1 MKKLFAFFSI
11 ILLAFTAVKAQPNLK
26 PLQSDLTIHAAGL
39 DTVANSASVT
49 EVIKIQGSHHLV
61 TFQTS
66 VTKLTGNP
74 TLGSVKIYGSVDS
87 VKWDVIP
94 VGLTSTGT
102 VATTLSDTL
111 AVTNVSTAQVHT
123 WSFTPSK
130 FQYYKV
136 VCHGGNGATQTST
149 VRTEALWRDDD

>member
-1 MKKLFAFFSI
+1 MKKLFALFSI
-11 ILLAFTAVKAQPNLK
+11 LLLAFTAVKAQPNLK
-26 PLQSDLTIHAAGL
+26 PLHSDLTIHAAGL

-49 EVIKIQGSHHLV
+49 EVIKIQGSQKMI
-61 TFQTS
+61 TFQTA

-74 TLGSVKIYGSVDS
+74 TLGSVKIYASVDS

-102 VATTLSDTL
+102 VATTLNDIL
-111 AVTNVSTAQVHT
+111 AVTNVSTPQIHT

-136 VCHGGNGATQTST
+136 VYHGGNGSTQTST
-149 VRTEALWRDDD
+149 VTTEALWREDE